1 MNVMMVTNETKLVRL
16 DKLGACR
23 LIERRR
29 LVRSLDVQWF
39 SRLRRHQTGDAHA
52 RTTREASGAC

>member
-1 MNVMMVTNETKLVRL
+1 MNVMAVTNETNLVHL
-16 DKLGACR
+16 DKLGTCR
-23 LIERRR
+23 MIERQH

-39 SRLRRHQTGDAHA
+39 SRLRRHQIGDAHA